1 MQKQERRAILCW
13 FLRMIIILKMLKKI
27 ERKNFNFIVLNSLE
41 NKETCFESFKNKITI
56 IDNHN
61 TINFDLKSKKL
72 VAKDIVNH
80 IIKTK

>member
-1 MQKQERRAILCW
+1 MYLIKKVKIL
-13 FLRMIIILKMLKKI
+13 FFVFSILVL
-27 ERKNFNFIVLNSLE
+27 NFQNLNSLE
-41 NKETCFESFKNKITI
+41 NKDTCFESFKNKITI